1 MEIIAEIGLN
11 HMGDLNKALDMIRI
25 AKECGADIAKF
36 QFYYTDILCVNRNC
50 FDSFKLLDKIRL
62 RPQWIPIIANECKR
76 QNVEF
81 LCTCFDKFSAEE
93 ISGYVK
99 RFKIASPEAA
109 DLNFV
114 KQVAEF
120 GKPLIISTGKID
132 DDQIKRILNE
142 VDVPVTLLYCVS
154 KYPSRP
160 GDYKLSE
167 IKRLKKKFHVPV
179 GLSCHCVGIK
189 NALDA
194 VDMHGAEMVEKHF
207 MLSDEKCVDAAVS
220 LLPSDFTKMCEI
232 IRRNNGKRN

>member
-11 HMGDLNKALDMIRI
+11 HNGDLNRALDMIRI
-25 AKECGADIAKF
+25 AKECGTDIVKF

-50 FDSFKLLDKIRL
+50 FDSFKLLDKIRM
-62 RPQWIPIIANECKR
+62 RPQWIPILAEECKR
-76 QNVEF
+76 QNLEF

-93 ISGYVK
+93 INPFVE
-99 RFKIASPEAA
+99 RFKIASPEAT

-132 DDQIKRILNE
+132 DAQIKNILNE

-154 KYPSRP
+154 KYPSQP
-160 GDYKLSE
+160 SDYKLSE

-179 GLSCHCVGIK
+179 GLSCHCAGIK

-194 VDMHGAEMVEKHF
+194 VDMGADIVEKHF
-207 MLSDEKCVDAAVS
+207 KIDEKCVDAAVS
-220 LLPSDFTKMCEI
+220 LLPSDFTKMCEF